1 MTVEDPTYCW
11 RAIISDAE
19 PWVCVETAREVDC
32 VPTLRVAGVLVLGG
46 VDGVCLGCDGCDGCE
61 GVGCMVG
68 RNSLVKINPWCF
80 LFNR

>member
-1 MTVEDPTYCW
+1 VTVEDPTYCW

-61 GVGCMVG
+61 GVGLYG
-68 RNSLVKINPWCF
+68 W
-80 LFNR
+80 